1 MHRRMSLG
9 LALMLL
15 VVCLAGA
22 GSASAEPLSAP
33 EPTAAESF
41 DLLDW
46 VWEWLGS
53 LLGETPAGT
62 STGGGDPLN
71 GIGDGGAFI
80 DPLGSTGNS

>member
-9 LALMLL
+9 FALMLL
-15 VVCLAGA
+15 VVCLAGTV
-22 GSASAEPLSAP
+22 SASAEPLSAP

-46 VWEWLGS
+46 AWNWLASLMGDGPTGS
-53 LLGETPAGT
+53 

-71 GIGDGGAFI
+71 GVEGGVFI
-80 DPLGSTGNS
+80 DPLGNTGNT

>member
-9 LALMLL
+9 LMLL
-15 VVCLAGA
+15 LVCLAGVL
-22 GSASAEPLSAP
+22 SASAEPLSAP
-33 EPTAAESF
+33 EPTAVESF

-53 LLGETPAGT
+53 LLGDTPTGS

-71 GIGDGGAFI
+71 GADGGVFI
-80 DPLGSTGNS
+80 DPLGSSGNT